1 MNIEAVHTVGNIG
14 AGTMGHATAL
24 QFALKGY
31 KVHLLDMVQAG
42 LDRGMSL
49 IEHDLKT
56 FADNG
61 MLTEPV
67 ETVLGRISTYTD
79 YEAALTGVDF
89 VIELAAEDLKI
100 KQLIWQQAEQF
111 VGPEVVLATNT
122 SGLSPTAIQEGL
134 KHPERFVVALFWNPA
149 HLMPLVEVVPGKQT
163 SEATVDFTVDLLNH
177 IGKHAVL
184 LKVEALGFVGNRIQL
199 AVIRECMHIIGEG
212 IASPEAVDDVVKYSL
227 GRRWSLVGP
236 VASADLGG
244 LDIFEKLTTY
254 LYQDLANGTGE
265 DPLLKQKV
273 DANEL
278 GLKTGRGFF
287 DWEGDAGKQIVAD
300 RDKALLELLKKD
312 QEQ

>member
-31 KVHLLDMVQAG
+31 EVHLLDMVQAG

-100 KQLIWQQAEQF
+100 KRSIWR
-111 VGPEVVLATNT
+111 N
-122 SGLSPTAIQEGL
+122 
-134 KHPERFVVALFWNPA
+134 R
-149 HLMPLVEVVPGKQT
+149 
-163 SEATVDFTVDLLNH
+163 LN
-177 IGKHAVL
+177 
-184 LKVEALGFVGNRIQL
+184 N
-199 AVIRECMHIIGEG
+199 
-212 IASPEAVDDVVKYSL
+212 SS
-227 GRRWSLVGP
+227 GRRWS
-236 VASADLGG
+236 
-244 LDIFEKLTTY
+244 
-254 LYQDLANGTGE
+254 
-265 DPLLKQKV
+265 
-273 DANEL
+273 
-278 GLKTGRGFF
+278 
-287 DWEGDAGKQIVAD
+287 
-300 RDKALLELLKKD
+300 
-312 QEQ
+312 

>member
-1 MNIEAVHTVGNIG
+1 
-14 AGTMGHATAL
+14 
-24 QFALKGY
+24 
-31 KVHLLDMVQAG
+31 
-42 LDRGMSL
+42 MSL

-100 KQLIWQQAEQF
+100 KRSIWQQAEQF

-134 KHPERFVVALFWNPA
+134 KHPERFVVAHFWNPA

-163 SEATVDFTVDLLNH
+163 SKATVDFTVDLLNH
-177 IGKHAVL
+177 IGKHAVP

>member
-79 YEAALTGVDF
+79 YESALTGVDF
-89 VIELAAEDLKI
+89 VIELAAEDLQI
-100 KQLIWQQAEQF
+100 KQSIWQQAEQF
-111 VGPEVVLATNT
+111 VGPGVVLATNT

-134 KHPERFVVALFWNPA
+134 KHPERFVVAHFWNPA

-177 IGKHAVL
+177 IGKHAVP

-265 DPLLKQKV
+265 DPFLKQKV